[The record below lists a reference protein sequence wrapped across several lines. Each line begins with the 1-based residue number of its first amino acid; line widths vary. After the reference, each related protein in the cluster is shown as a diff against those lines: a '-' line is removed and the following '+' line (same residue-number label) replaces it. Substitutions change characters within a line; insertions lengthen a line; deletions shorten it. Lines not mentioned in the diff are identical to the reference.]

1 VEYFLWYAFRLG
13 GLALD
18 IKRFLKDITEAPG
31 VSGYEHHVA
40 KIIKAAFC
48 AHADEVRQDKL
59 GNVAFLKKG
68 TGENRPRV
76 LLAAHMDEIGL
87 MVTKIE
93 EGGFLRFS
101 AVGGIDPRTIVGQ
114 EVILYGKEA
123 LSGVIGVKPPHLT
136 TAGETEKAHKLEDLH
151 IDVALPEDIVRK
163 RVRPGDLAI
172 IRREML
178 ELAGNSVAAK
188 AFDDRAGVAVLLV
201 CLQELERLQHSA
213 DVYAV
218 ATVQEEV
225 GVRGAATATY
235 GVVPDIGIA
244 VDVTHGEMPGV
255 PEHET
260 CKLGK
265 GPGITI
271 GPNIHPQIG
280 EALIQTAREYRI
292 PYQLEVYP
300 GPTGTDARAIQVS
313 RGGIPTGLVSIPLR
327 YMHTSVELMDME
339 DLKQA
344 GRLLAYFIAG
354 LKAEFVEGLPCC

>member
-1 VEYFLWYAFRLG
+1 
-13 GLALD
+13 LD
-18 IKRFLKDITEAPG
+18 TKRFLKDICEAPG

-40 KIIKAAFC
+40 KIVKAAFC
-48 AHADEVRQDKL
+48 AYADEVRQDKL

-68 TGENRPRV
+68 TGENRPRI

-93 EGGFLRFS
+93 EGGYLRFS
-101 AVGGIDPRTIVGQ
+101 SVGGIDPRTIVGQ
-114 EVILYGKEA
+114 EVILYGKEE
-123 LSGVIGVKPPHLT
+123 LYGVIGAKPPHLMQ
-136 TAGETEKAHKLEDLH
+136 ADEQEKGHKLEDLH
-151 IDVALPEDIVRK
+151 IDVALPEEKVRK
-163 RVRPGDLAI
+163 LVRPGDLAV
-172 IRREML
+172 IRREFL
-178 ELAGNSVAAK
+178 NLAGNSVAAK
-188 AFDDRAGVAVLLV
+188 AFDDRAGVVVLLV

-235 GVVPDIGIA
+235 GIVPDIGIA

-271 GPNIHPQIG
+271 GPNIHPKVVG
-280 EALIQTAREYRI
+280 EIIRVAKEYKI
-292 PYQLEVYP
+292 PHQLEVYP
-300 GPTGTDARAIQVS
+300 GPTGTDARAIQIS

-327 YMHTSVELMDME
+327 YMHTSVELMDMD

-344 GRLLAYFIAG
+344 GRLLALFIAG
-354 LKAEFVEGLPCC
+354 INADFVEGLSCC